1 MWLILDDCFIS
12 DEIEP
17 GPLVGLM
24 QPSCL
29 HLTYSTSNFSQLWK
43 TSGKVAERRNSF
55 LRSEVFTDKLS
66 SLPHGLTLRRIQHL
80 GTSDASQALQRVHW
94 SASERIHSREAVKIL
109 LSSQQKLRGLS
120 VIKCCSIGL
129 IPRKTLE
136 YSTPHMHIECRLKY

>member
-1 MWLILDDCFIS
+1 MCLILDDCFIS

-17 GPLVGLM
+17 ELLVGLM

-55 LRSEVFTDKLS
+55 LWSEVFTDKLS
-66 SLPHGLTLRRIQHL
+66 SLLHGSTLRRIQHL
-80 GTSDASQALQRVHW
+80 GTSDASQALQRVRW

-120 VIKCCSIGL
+120 VIKCHSIGP
-129 IPRKTLE
+129 IPRKALE
-136 YSTPHMHIECRLKY
+136 NSMPCMHIECSFKY